1 MYSLFSKKYEYVL
14 REERQEFLVNLKN
27 AWEKS
32 SLYVEKYIDK
42 DFIGNVTDESF
53 TIKAVPSP
61 GRRGIFNPI
70 IYGSFIENNDTKK
83 LFVTM
88 KFAPFD
94 YVSLLIALCFFFEL
108 IIYLRSSENDLNY
121 FIYLIPLFIFIAIS
135 VFGFLVAN
143 INFREAKERLESIL
157 NKNM

>member
-1 MYSLFSKKYEYVL
+1 M
-14 REERQEFLVNLKN
+14 
-27 AWEKS
+27 
-32 SLYVEKYIDK
+32 YVEKYIDK

-53 TIKAVPSP
+53 TIKAVPSS

>member
-1 MYSLFSKKYEYVL
+1 M
-14 REERQEFLVNLKN
+14 
-27 AWEKS
+27 
-32 SLYVEKYIDK
+32 YVEKYIDK

>member
-27 AWEKS
+27 ACEKS

-53 TIKAVPSP
+53 TIKAVPSS

>member
-1 MYSLFSKKYEYVL
+1 M
-14 REERQEFLVNLKN
+14 
-27 AWEKS
+27 
-32 SLYVEKYIDK
+32 YVEKYIDK

-53 TIKAVPSP
+53 TIKAVPSS

-108 IIYLRSSENDLNY
+108 IIYLRSFENDLNY